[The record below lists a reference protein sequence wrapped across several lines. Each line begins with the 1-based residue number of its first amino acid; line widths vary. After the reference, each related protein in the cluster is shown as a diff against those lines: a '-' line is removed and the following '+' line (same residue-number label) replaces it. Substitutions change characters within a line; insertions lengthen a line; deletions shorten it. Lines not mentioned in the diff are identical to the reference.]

1 MPKPNSTAK
10 SKLKQWLINLIIV
23 LITLAVMVMVGEATM
38 RWLDGYNV
46 SGLELEHNQT
56 IQQGE

>member
-10 SKLKQWLINLIIV
+10 SKLKQWLINLIIA